1 MRLLILAFALGVCLC
16 QQLAQLWPAAQ
27 VLWMACIPATLSL
40 LAHRRS
46 LRIAAM
52 ALGML
57 AALGL
62 GLGYASLRAEW
73 RLAEALPVALE
84 GQDVQVIGYVA
95 DLPDRGLR
103 SQRFQFVATTRPAG
117 VPERLLL
124 SWYDGSGAARMAP
137 TMRGGEQWSLSVRL
151 RRPHGNLNPHGFD
164 YEGWLFERDIRAV
177 GYVRPKGDSRRV
189 ADLAEGVGPVVQR
202 ARQVIRERFERVL
215 PQGEW
220 SGVLSALAVGDQ
232 SAVPPSQWRL
242 FSETGI
248 THLMSISGGHVT
260 LFAALVAWLVRL
272 AWARFPALCL
282 RLPAQKAAVA
292 SGVLAAFIYVLLSGF
307 GVPAQRTLYMLL
319 AVAAGLWSGRQ
330 TGPWRGLMLGLLVVL
345 LIDPWA
351 PLSAGFWLSFGAVAA
366 LSWAGMAALRSEQ
379 GVRGWLLAQLR
390 AQWAI
395 LLLSLPLLLGIFQQ
409 FSLISPLANAVA
421 IPVVS
426 AVVTPLALLFAL
438 IPLPSLAELAHAI
451 LSVLMQFIQWLGAL
465 PVATWQQAAPPIWL
479 VCAAA
484 LGGFWALLPRG
495 IPGRWPALLLIP
507 PMLAW
512 TPLRPASGEYAA
524 TVIDVGQGLAV
535 HVQTAQHD
543 LLFDAGP
550 QYSLE
555 SDSGERVIHPYLRA
569 QGVQRLQRLVV
580 SHADTDHSGGAASLM
595 TRMTVDELMS
605 SLDTSHPLVMQAR
618 QHVPCAKG
626 QVWEWDG
633 VRFEVLHPDASIQ
646 GLKENDRS
654 CVLKVSGRNGRLLL
668 TGDIELKAENALL
681 ESDAEVLRSDDL
693 VAPHHGSR
701 TSSQQAFI
709 DAVGARRVIF
719 TTGYRNRFGHPHPAV
734 VERYVAS
741 GASLYRSDRDG
752 AVRLQAGTVDTER
765 ARNRRYWHGY

>member
-1 MRLLILAFALGVCLC
+1 MILAFALGVCIC
-16 QQLAQLWPAAQ
+16 QKLAQLWPWENA
-27 VLWMACIPATLSL
+27 
-40 LAHRRS
+40 LA
-46 LRIAAM
+46 
-52 ALGML
+52 L
-57 AALGL
+57 AAVMLGL
-62 GLGYASLRAEW
+62 FVVFRRRLMPRAAVGLALAACMAVGLGYASLRADL
-73 RLAEALPVALE
+73 RLAAGLDAALE
-84 GQDVQVIGYVA
+84 GQDVEVRGYVA
-95 DLPDRGLR
+95 DLPDRGER
-103 SQRFQFVATTRPAG
+103 SQRFQFVATERPPG

-124 SWYDGSGAARMAP
+124 SWYDGVGAAHMAP
-137 TMRGGEQWSLSVRL
+137 TMRGGERWSLSVRL

-164 YEGWLFERDIRAV
+164 YEAWLFERNIRAV
-177 GYVRPKGDSRRV
+177 GYVRSKGSSRRL
-189 ADLAEGVGPVVQR
+189 ADLALGFDPLIQR
-202 ARQVIRERFERVL
+202 ARQVVRERFERVL

-272 AWARFPALCL
+272 GWSRIPVLCL
-282 RLPAQKAAVA
+282 RLPAQKAAV
-292 SGVLAAFIYVLLSGF
+292 SGGVLAAFVYVMLSGF

-319 AVAAGLWSGRQ
+319 AVAVGMWSGRQ

-366 LSWAGMAALRSEQ
+366 LSWAGMAALRSEN
-379 GVRGWLLAQLR
+379 GVRGWMLTQLR

-438 IPLPSLAELAHAI
+438 IPLPSLAELAHLI
-451 LSVLMQFIQWLGAL
+451 LSVLMHFVQCLAAL
-465 PVATWQQAAPPIWL
+465 PVATWQQAAPPMWL
-479 VCAAA
+479 VCLAA

-495 IPGRWPALLLIP
+495 IPCRWPALLLLP

-512 TPLRPASGEYAA
+512 SPLRPADGEHLA

-569 QGVQRLQRLVV
+569 QGVSRLDRLVV

-595 TRMTVDELMS
+595 ARMPVDDLMS
-605 SLDTSHPLVMQAR
+605 SLDASHPLVTQAR
-618 QHVPCAKG
+618 QHVPCVRG
-626 QVWEWDG
+626 QRWEWDG
-633 VRFEVLHPDASIQ
+633 VRFEVLHPAADFQA
-646 GLKENDRS
+646 GKDNDRS

-681 ESDAEVLRSDDL
+681 EEDAGALRSDDM

-709 DAVGARRVIF
+709 DAVGAERVIF
-719 TTGYRNRFGHPHPAV
+719 TTGYRNRFGHPHPV
-734 VERYVAS
+734 IVERYVAS
-741 GASLYRSDRDG
+741 GAKLYRSDQDG
-752 AVRLQAGTVDTER
+752 AVQLASGQTLTQRSVA
-765 ARNRRYWHGY
+765 RRYWHGR